1 MGDRSAEM
9 LNIMI
14 AIIAVVA
21 LMALGFAI
29 FTISQRICVY
39 GMI

>member
-21 LMALGFAI
+21 LMALGA
-29 FTISQRICVY
+29 TWKLV
-39 GMI
+39 

>member
-21 LMALGFAI
+21 LMALGQARPSI
-29 FTISQRICVY
+29 TKPVQVSY
-39 GMI
+39 G